1 MHSWVQCCRGT
12 RFARQLRFGWIGATA
27 LLVLLVAGASDA
39 EARPGR
45 RMAGAFMGHHG
56 KAGAGIA
63 RRFAEDG
70 MHRRDRPT
78 DDGQDNRPGNSDGG
92 DNRQP
97 PRPGDGRPAGAPGR
111 DGRNPFSF
119 HAVCIAGRMREGRC
133 ECGPRDGGQRVGDN
147 AFACG
152 SQRIPVTPSIA
163 PRVLGGVGPSSPLPD
178 PTPNSALRLPPGP
191 GRSQMFVPDEVIV
204 SVTSTV
210 PETADD
216 VVGQSYDLQILER
229 STIPSLDRRLVR
241 YRVPYG
247 RSLTRVLS
255 EMQSDPRV
263 LALQPNYYY
272 RHQQGS
278 PPADNGLQYA
288 LVKLDVAR
296 AQAIALGSGARIAI
310 IDSGIDQTHPD
321 LSGSVVETFPGS
333 GTGTET
339 HGTEVSG
346 IIAAHGTVRGVAP
359 EAKLLDV
366 RVFAPGHDGQAMAT
380 SFNVVRGI
388 DWALSKHAHILNMSF
403 AGPRDSLLEAS
414 IRAAAGRGAIT
425 VAAAGNGGPLAAP
438 AYPAAY
444 PGVIAVTA
452 TDFADRLYSLANRGG
467 YISVAAPGVDVL
479 APSGDHA
486 HQLLSGTSYAAAY
499 VSGIVA
505 LMVERDPT
513 IEAGSV
519 RLALAAAAV
528 DLGPLGRDDQ
538 FGAGRVNAFAAL
550 RAIAGQ

>member
-1 MHSWVQCCRGT
+1 MHSWIQCCRGT
-12 RFARQLRFGWIGATA
+12 RFARSLRLGWIGATA
-27 LLVLLVAGASDA
+27 LLLLLVAGASDA
-39 EARPGR
+39 EARLGR

-63 RRFAEDG
+63 KRFAEDG
-70 MHRRDRPT
+70 IHRRDRST
-78 DDGQDNRPGNSDGG
+78 DEGQDNRPGNSDGG

-111 DGRNPFSF
+111 DGRNP

-147 AFACG
+147 VFACEG
-152 SQRIPVTPSIA
+152 QRIPVAPSIA
-163 PRVLGGVGPSSPLPD
+163 PGVFTGAGPSSPLPD
-178 PTPNSALRLPPGP
+178 PAPNSALRLPPGSD
-191 GRSQMFVPDEVIV
+191 GSQTFVPDEVIV
-204 SVTSTV
+204 SVTSAV
-210 PETADD
+210 PEATDD
-216 VVGQSYDLQILER
+216 AVGRSHDLQLLER
-229 STIPSLDRRLVR
+229 STIPSIDRRLVR
-241 YRVPYG
+241 YRVPSG
-247 RSLTRVLS
+247 RSLTSVLG

-278 PPADNGLQYA
+278 RPADSGLQYA

-296 AQAIALGSGARIAI
+296 AQAIALGSGVRIAI
-310 IDSGIDQTHPD
+310 VDSGIDQTHPD
-321 LSGSVVETFPGS
+321 LSDSVLETFPGA
-333 GTGTET
+333 GMGIEP

-346 IIAAHGTVRGVAP
+346 IIAAHGIVRGVAP

-366 RVFAPGHDGQAMAT
+366 RVFAPGRDGQTMAT

-388 DWALSKHAHILNMSF
+388 DWALSKHARILNMSF

-425 VAAAGNGGPLAAP
+425 VAAAGNGGSLAAP

-452 TDFADRLYSLANRGG
+452 TDFADRLYSLANRGF

-479 APSGDHA
+479 APSGNHA

-505 LMVERDPT
+505 LMVERNPT

-519 RLALAAAAV
+519 RLALTAGAV